1 MLSFPLSLNNADI
14 LVLGPQGVNF
24 ITGNEFQISLQPVW
38 QIDTGFL
45 NKPIIAHTQILVY
58 RFWPRTR
65 ISVLLRKRP
74 KKEPLGL

>member
-45 NKPIIAHTQILVY
+45 NKPIIALVY

-65 ISVLLRKRP
+65 ISVLLRKRL